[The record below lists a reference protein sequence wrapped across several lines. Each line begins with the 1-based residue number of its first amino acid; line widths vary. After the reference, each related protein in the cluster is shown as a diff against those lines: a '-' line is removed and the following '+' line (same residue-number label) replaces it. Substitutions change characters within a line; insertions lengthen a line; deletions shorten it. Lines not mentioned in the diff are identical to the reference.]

1 MTKIV
6 GHRGASGY
14 APENTLR
21 SFQYAIDVGCD
32 RTELDVRLS
41 KDNEIIVI
49 HDEEVSRITDGK
61 GMVRDMSLA
70 ELKKL
75 NCPDNQKLLTL
86 QEVVDLCKNKIGL
99 QIELKAEGTPQAVNE
114 LILENDIEN
123 GVVITSFDIGL
134 LREIKRLN
142 PKLKAGLLFR
152 EYSDGIWKLVE
163 GIPLDFIGPQ
173 YSIVTARLV
182 NKAHESGR
190 VVYAYH
196 VNEKDIGEKLIAL
209 GVDEIGS
216 DFPKLFISS

>member
-21 SFQYAIDVGCD
+21 SFQYAIDIGCD

-61 GMVRDMSLA
+61 GMVMDMSLA

-86 QEVVDLCKNKIGL
+86 QEVVDFCKNKISL
-99 QIELKAEGTPQAVNE
+99 QIELKAEDTPQAVNQ
-114 LILENDIEN
+114 LILKNDIEN
-123 GVVITSFDIGL
+123 GVVISSFDIGL
-134 LREIKRLN
+134 LREIKKLN
-142 PKLKAGLLFR
+142 PKLKVGLLFR
-152 EYSDGIWKLVE
+152 EYSDDVWKFVE
-163 GIPLDFIGPQ
+163 EIPLEFIGPK
-173 YSIVTARLV
+173 YNIVTAEMI
-182 NKAHESGR
+182 NKAHELGKI
-190 VVYAYH
+190 VYAYH
-196 VNEKDIGEKLIAL
+196 VKEKDIGEKLIAL

-216 DFPKLFISS
+216 EFPKLFINS